1 MQQKAGAPVNFADNG
16 GLIKSEYDISGATSQ
31 INSDGTHVN
40 CNEQAPVYGSTGI
53 HRFVVIG
60 I

>member
-16 GLIKSEYDISGATSQ
+16 GLIKSEYDISGATTL
-31 INSDGTHVN
+31 INSNGTHMKS
-40 CNEQAPVYGSTGI
+40 NEQPSVYGSTGI